1 MNKVLAEIRIENIY
15 NSFIHISKSS
25 QTHEYDYIKQQEYH
39 KQEFNQLLKQ
49 GFIWYPDFIAFDT
62 IGDLERYWVKIAVS
76 ETLEIDSVVAENKNS
91 RGANRASAIV
101 LPFLIEEQDRV
112 YVFGDYEDD
121 IILSFTLS
129 AGHYQ
134 LLFQNRNFTREEIE
148 AEPNFDC
155 QDLDYDDWDD
165 DLELCLLTF
174 IPTKEAIE
182 PEIIAYKGS
191 PKSKEPPSPLV
202 LFNRKMYRS
211 GEE

>member
-1 MNKVLAEIRIENIY
+1 MNKVIAEIRIENIY

-25 QTHEYDYIKQQEYH
+25 QTHEYDYIKQQEPQ

-49 GFIWYPDFIAFDT
+49 GFIWYPDFIVFDT

-101 LPFLIEEQDRV
+101 LPFQVEEQDRV

-121 IILSFTLS
+121 TILSFTLS

-134 LLFQNRNFTREEIE
+134 LLIQNRNFTREEIE
-148 AEPNFDC
+148 ASPNNDC
-155 QDLDYDDWDD
+155 KDLDYDDWDE

-174 IPTKEAIE
+174 IPTEEVVK
-182 PEIIAYKGS
+182 PEILVYEGS
-191 PKSKEPPSPLV
+191 FKSKEPSSPLI
-202 LFNRKMYRS
+202 LFDRKMYQS
-211 GEE
+211 SND